1 MHITI
6 LNRGLYLLITFEG
19 IDGSGKTTQIS
30 LLKEYLEKKGKSV
43 LCLREPGSTSISEKI
58 RETLL
63 LSKEDITPIAEV
75 FLFCAARA
83 QLVATVIKPALE
95 SGMYVICDR
104 YIDSTVAYQ
113 GYGRGVSLEEI
124 AMCNSLA
131 VSELIPALTF
141 ILDVQPENAN
151 QRAESRISEKDRMEK
166 AGNEFFHRVSQGY
179 KQMAHENPQRIVLL
193 DGTASIDLIHEN
205 ICQSISRFL

>member
-1 MHITI
+1 M
-6 LNRGLYLLITFEG
+6 LFTFEG

-63 LSKEDITPIAEV
+63 LSKEDILPVTEV

-83 QLVATVIKPALE
+83 QLVATVIKPALDE
-95 SGMYVICDR
+95 GMFVICDR
-104 YIDSTVAYQ
+104 YMDSTIAYQ
-113 GYGRGVSLEEI
+113 GYGRGVSLDDIAQCNLMAVGEI
-124 AMCNSLA
+124 
-131 VSELIPALTF
+131 IPTMTF

-151 QRAESRISEKDRMEK
+151 QRAESRIVEKDRMEK
-166 AGNEFFHRVSQGY
+166 AGNEFFHRVRTGY
-179 KQMAHENPQRIVLL
+179 KQLAYDNTQRIVLL
-193 DGTASIDLIHEN
+193 DGTASIHDIHN
-205 ICQSISRFL
+205 TICQSISQFL